1 MVCTPQ
7 LTESYCDDD
16 GEAAAGGRLAH
27 LLTLLGAENV
37 LVVVTRWFGG
47 VLLGP
52 ERFKHINRAAR
63 DALSK
68 GDFIRT

>member
-27 LLTLLGAENV
+27 LLTLLVRISIG
-37 LVVVTRWFGG
+37 LTTY
-47 VLLGP
+47 L
-52 ERFKHINRAAR
+52 RAVSYTHLTLPTKA
-63 DALSK
+63 
-68 GDFIRT
+68 